1 MKRIKNLALLIL
13 AIYVSSCS
21 DDFLSPEP
29 ISAISADSYYSTE
42 AELETGVN
50 NMYDG
55 LQGENST
62 TASDNH
68 GTQIEYQVIEMR
80 SDNTKTKSSEGEP
93 QQFESFDV
101 QPTNGIVLDFYRST
115 YNVIFRANTVLE
127 NLDVASEA
135 AAAQFEGEAK
145 FVRAYS
151 YFNLV
156 RSFGDIPLV
165 DRVITPA
172 EKEIQFTRVAV
183 NTVYELIVSD
193 LQTAVSNLD
202 NSNTA
207 RASKAAAQALLA
219 KVYLTLGNY
228 TEAKSLCDAVIGSGE
243 FSLVDDFQDVFYT
256 ERNPEIIFAI
266 EYIGDNE
273 GDSQNF
279 SAEWLNAVGRSSGLN
294 YVTDEAKEALD
305 MYGGNRTLYSY
316 RTDAKQPQFY
326 QVVKYLPNGDDA
338 LGIEPTSGDPTLAG
352 NDWIVLRYAD
362 VLLMRVEATMAG
374 GAATSGTDALESF
387 NEVRVRAGLD
397 EVSNITKEDLLNE
410 RRVELAF
417 ENQRLFD
424 LIRMGVANEVLG
436 QFASDNGFQFST
448 TDLLLPMPQSEVGL
462 SGGLLQQ
469 NPGY

>member
-101 QPTNGIVLDFYRST
+101 QTTNGIVLDFYRST

-183 NTVYELIVSD
+183 STVYELIVSD
-193 LQTAVSNLD
+193 LQTAVNNLD

-219 KVYLTLGNY
+219 KVYLTFN
-228 TEAKSLCDAVIGSGE
+228 
-243 FSLVDDFQDVFYT
+243 
-256 ERNPEIIFAI
+256 
-266 EYIGDNE
+266 
-273 GDSQNF
+273 
-279 SAEWLNAVGRSSGLN
+279 
-294 YVTDEAKEALD
+294 
-305 MYGGNRTLYSY
+305 
-316 RTDAKQPQFY
+316 
-326 QVVKYLPNGDDA
+326 
-338 LGIEPTSGDPTLAG
+338 
-352 NDWIVLRYAD
+352 LR
-362 VLLMRVEATMAG
+362 
-374 GAATSGTDALESF
+374 
-387 NEVRVRAGLD
+387 
-397 EVSNITKEDLLNE
+397 
-410 RRVELAF
+410 
-417 ENQRLFD
+417 
-424 LIRMGVANEVLG
+424 
-436 QFASDNGFQFST
+436 
-448 TDLLLPMPQSEVGL
+448 
-462 SGGLLQQ
+462 
-469 NPGY
+469 